1 MAKRKDDEDEKVR
14 GADPKRTRTPARA
27 RDTARPAG
35 RVASSAGRAASARPR
50 IRATHGSTLGMDKGP
65 GKAEGSAR
73 GGSSK
78 PTRGRL
84 APARSLAA
92 RAPKKTAWRAPEER
106 SELPDEGGRHD
117 GARTP
122 REPRAEDR
130 RADGPRSASPT
141 SPSTTSSK
149 RRSVAPPA
157 SRPEPSN
164 ATKEIAVAIA
174 SAGLDKKA
182 LGIEVLDVTGRVD
195 YADYLVIMT
204 GSSDRHVHAIASGIE
219 EELRKKN
226 HRPLSVEGLGQGTW
240 VLIDFDDVVVH
251 VFQEETRRVYDIEG
265 LWVDARRIEIAEP
278 SRRPS

>member
-1 MAKRKDDEDEKVR
+1 MGTKRKDDEDEKGR
-14 GADPKRTRTPARA
+14 AADAKRTRAPRSARPA
-27 RDTARPAG
+27 ARPAG
-35 RVASSAGRAASARPR
+35 RVASAAGRTATTARPR
-50 IRATHGSTLGMDKGP
+50 IRATHGSTIGRDVGGRDP
-65 GKAEGSAR
+65 GADGKPKPAR
-73 GGSSK
+73 GR
-78 PTRGRL
+78 P

-106 SELPDEGGRHD
+106 EARTTHDGQRAERRAEGG
-117 GARTP
+117 P
-122 REPRAEDR
+122 KS
-130 RADGPRSASPT
+130 SAP
-141 SPSTTSSK
+141 K

-157 SRPEPSN
+157 EPSS
-164 ATKEIAVAIA
+164 AAKEIALAIA

-204 GSSDRHVHAIASGIE
+204 GSSDRHVSAIASGIE
-219 EELRKKN
+219 EELVRKN
-226 HRPLSVEGLGQGTW
+226 HKPLSVEGLGQGTW

-278 SRRPS
+278 SRR

>member
-1 MAKRKDDEDEKVR
+1 MAKRKDDEADKVR
-14 GADPKRTRTPARA
+14 GADAKRTRTTPRA
-27 RDTARPAG
+27 RDAARPAG

-50 IRATHGSTLGMDKGP
+50 IRATHGSTLGIDKGTA
-65 GKAEGSAR
+65 KSAEGGSRRGPPKPAR
-73 GGSSK
+73 GR
-78 PTRGRL
+78 P

-92 RAPKKTAWRAPEER
+92 RAPKKPAWRAPVAEEQDPR
-106 SELPDEGGRHD
+106 PTHFDTSRTQERRRGQDTSGQEGPKSG
-117 GARTP
+117 
-122 REPRAEDR
+122 
-130 RADGPRSASPT
+130 GP
-141 SPSTTSSK
+141 K
-149 RRSVAPPA
+149 RRSVPPA
-157 SRPEPSN
+157 SRPEPSS
-164 ATKEIAVAIA
+164 AAKEIAVAIA

-278 SRRPS
+278 SRRP